1 MSVGENK
8 RGEGI
13 TGYLPLGI
21 IKRKGKG
28 ITGYLPLGIIK
39 RKGKG
44 IADTFPLLVTPVRLE
59 LTTQ

>member
-21 IKRKGKG
+21 IQ
-28 ITGYLPLGIIK
+28 

>member
-1 MSVGENK
+1 MSLGENK

-13 TGYLPLGI
+13 AGYLPLGI

-28 ITGYLPLGIIK
+28 I
-39 RKGKG
+39 R
-44 IADTFPLLVTPVRLE
+44 DTFPLLVTPVRLE

>member
-13 TGYLPLGI
+13 LRYLPLGV

-28 ITGYLPLGIIK
+28 IT
-39 RKGKG
+39 
-44 IADTFPLLVTPVRLE
+44 DTFPLLVTPVRLE